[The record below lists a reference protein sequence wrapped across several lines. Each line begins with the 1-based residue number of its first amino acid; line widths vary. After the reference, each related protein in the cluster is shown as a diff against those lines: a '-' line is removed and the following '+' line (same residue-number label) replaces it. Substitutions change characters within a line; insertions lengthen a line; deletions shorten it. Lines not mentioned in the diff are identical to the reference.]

1 MRIYDLHA
9 DIGTDIFD
17 RTKLDN
23 DKEILKNHH
32 LNKLKKGE
40 VRGVAMACF
49 FRGDED
55 WSTMQEMVRL
65 TQTEINANS
74 DQVRWVKEKTDMIID
89 DRLLGI
95 ISVEGMCGIK
105 TKVKDKIDW
114 LYENGVRIGS
124 LCWND
129 SNKLA
134 EGWPNNPLRGL
145 TRQGQIVI
153 RRMNELNMIIDI
165 SHTNEKSFWD
175 IITLSD
181 KPIIATHSNARSL
194 CNHQRNLTDQQIKAI
209 ALKGGLIGLNAA
221 KGFVSL
227 LVPEQNSLTLAK
239 HARYM
244 ADMVGYQHIACGFDY
259 MDFFED
265 EHGDSMAQDL
275 TNAAD
280 SQNLIHALKEVGF
293 SEKEIE
299 AIAYKN
305 VHDFLVKYL

>member
-17 RTKLDN
+17 RSKLDH
-23 DKEILKNHH
+23 DKEILKNYH

-40 VRGVAMACF
+40 IRGVAMACF
-49 FRGDED
+49 FRGDEK

-65 TQTEINANS
+65 TQNEIKANT

-145 TRQGQIVI
+145 TKQGQRVI
-153 RRMNELNMIIDI
+153 KRMNELNLIIDV

-221 KGFVSL
+221 KGFISL
-227 LVPEQNSLTLAK
+227 LESEQTALTLAK

-259 MDFFED
+259 MDFFKD
-265 EHGDSMAQDL
+265 EHGNSMAQDL
-275 TNAAD
+275 TNAGD
-280 SQNLIHALKEVGF
+280 SQNLIYALKNVGF